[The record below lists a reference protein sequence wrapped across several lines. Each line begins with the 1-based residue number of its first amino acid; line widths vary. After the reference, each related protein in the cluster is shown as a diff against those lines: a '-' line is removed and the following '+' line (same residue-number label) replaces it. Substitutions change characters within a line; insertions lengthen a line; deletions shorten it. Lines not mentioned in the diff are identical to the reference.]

1 MDQAH
6 RLRELAM
13 QYGEPA
19 GARARVIA
27 VTSGKGGVG
36 KTNLSVG
43 LSLAASSMGL
53 DTVLFDCDL
62 GLANVDL
69 LLDLHTRYNLAHLIS
84 GQASLDEVLI
94 PAPGG
99 LKVLPGAAGVSRIA
113 DLSSV
118 EQKTLIRALDRMVRR
133 KDLII
138 LDTGAGIGRAVI
150 DFCVAAGEVI
160 VVTTPEPTAIAD
172 AYATIK
178 VLAQQRPAPTPWL
191 VVNMAASRGE
201 AEQVIDRVMLLSRR
215 YMSLE
220 VRRGGYILDDPRV
233 PTAVR
238 RRQHFFLSYP
248 ASEASGCVREV
259 AKNIGLTRER
269 EDSDG
274 GFLSRIFARWSPS
287 PAPVT
292 AAGTR

>member
-6 RLRELAM
+6 RLRELARE
-13 QYGEPA
+13 YSGGSGE
-19 GARARVIA
+19 RARVIA

-36 KTNLSVG
+36 KSNLSVG
-43 LSLAASSMGL
+43 VSLAASGMGL
-53 DTVLFDCDL
+53 NTVLFDCDL

-69 LLDLHTRYNLAHLIS
+69 LLDLHARYNLAHLIS
-84 GQASLDEVLI
+84 GQVSLEEILI

-113 DLSSV
+113 DLSAI
-118 EQKTLIRALDRMVRR
+118 EQKILIGALDRMMRQEE
-133 KDLII
+133 LII
-138 LDTGAGIGRAVI
+138 LDTGAGIGRAVV

-178 VLAQQRPAPTPWL
+178 VLAQQKPAPKPWL

-201 AEQVIDRVMLLSRR
+201 AEQVIDRVMLLARR

-220 VRRGGYILDDPRV
+220 VGRGGYILDDPRV
-233 PTAVR
+233 PSAVR

-259 AKNIGLTRER
+259 VRNIGLNRER
-269 EDSDG
+269 EVSDR
-274 GFLSRIFARWSPS
+274 GFLSRIFARWSQP
-287 PAPVT
+287 PVSMT
-292 AAGTR
+292 AARAR